1 MVAGFTQFVLVFH
14 YPMENCSTCMLL
26 IKSYNVKKQNWKKR
40 VLIYLETTTCYQLK
54 LHFADDPSVLGRL
67 SFLEDPLGTQ
77 RLSFISADGSEIDSD
92 YSSAS
97 SVAHLSEEQK
107 TLEYVFFSLWNLIF
121 NPLTPLCDKD
131 SFFLTIFLLLFKFVF
146 KERVGGSLWFNYVL
160 H

>member
-1 MVAGFTQFVLVFH
+1 M
-14 YPMENCSTCMLL
+14 
-26 IKSYNVKKQNWKKR
+26 KKQNLKKR

-107 TLEYVFFSLWNLIF
+107 TLEYVLLSL
-121 NPLTPLCDKD
+121 
-131 SFFLTIFLLLFKFVF
+131 
-146 KERVGGSLWFNYVL
+146 
-160 H
+160 

>member
-1 MVAGFTQFVLVFH
+1 MVAGFTQFVMVFH

-26 IKSYNVKKQNWKKR
+26 IKSYNVKKQNLKKR

-54 LHFADDPSVLGRL
+54 LHFAGDPSVLGRL

>member
-131 SFFLTIFLLLFKFVF
+131 SFFLTIFLLLFKFF
-146 KERVGGSLWFNYVL
+146 FF
-160 H
+160 

>member
-1 MVAGFTQFVLVFH
+1 M
-14 YPMENCSTCMLL
+14 
-26 IKSYNVKKQNWKKR
+26 KKQNLKKR

-67 SFLEDPLGTQ
+67 SFLEDPLGIQ

-107 TLEYVFFSLWNLIF
+107 TLEYVLLSIMKPDIQV

-131 SFFLTIFLLLFKFVF
+131 SFFLTMFLLLFKFVF
-146 KERVGGSLWFNYVL
+146 KERVGGSLWFNYIL

>member
-1 MVAGFTQFVLVFH
+1 M
-14 YPMENCSTCMLL
+14 
-26 IKSYNVKKQNWKKR
+26 KKR

-54 LHFADDPSVLGRL
+54 LHFAFDPSVLGRL

-107 TLEYVFFSLWNLIF
+107 TLEYV
-121 NPLTPLCDKD
+121 
-131 SFFLTIFLLLFKFVF
+131 LLSIMKPDI
-146 KERVGGSLWFNYVL
+146 
-160 H
+160 

>member
-1 MVAGFTQFVLVFH
+1 MVAGFTQFVMVFH
-14 YPMENCSTCMLL
+14 YPMENCSTCILL
-26 IKSYNVKKQNWKKR
+26 IKSYNVKKQNLKKR

>member
-26 IKSYNVKKQNWKKR
+26 IKSYNVKKQNLKKR

-121 NPLTPLCDKD
+121 NLLTPLCDKD